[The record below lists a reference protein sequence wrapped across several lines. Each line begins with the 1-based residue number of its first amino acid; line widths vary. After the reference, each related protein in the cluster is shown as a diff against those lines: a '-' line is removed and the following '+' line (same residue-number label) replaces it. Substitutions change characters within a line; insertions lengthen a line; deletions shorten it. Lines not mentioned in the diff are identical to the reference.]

1 VVAWRQHQLG
11 EPRLSIPTFLQGK
24 EIVITKTMNGGF
36 GVSENKDAPIEQCV
50 VFETWAALVYYL
62 ETNFLPPLP

>member
-1 VVAWRQHQLG
+1 MADHQG
-11 EPRLSIPTFLQGK
+11 AYRLSIPTFMQNK

-36 GVSENKDAPIEQCV
+36 GVSADKDAPIESCV

-62 ETNFLPPLP
+62 EANFLPGAP